1 MLRSKF
7 PEYFPPTEAESAK
20 YWKEGIIVP
29 DANVLLNL
37 YRCSKETRESLLKA
51 FEEVKDR
58 LWFPHQVVKE
68 FVKNRRCVMLE
79 QRAIYQSYTAQLPD
93 ICKRACDLMAKEIDR
108 IVQRR
113 PSHPVIRKD
122 DIVARI
128 KELCESHMKD
138 IGDSDNSLIEE
149 SSDVVL
155 QKVEQLAEGRVGNG
169 FAEKDFE
176 SAVKE
181 GIRRLKDRIPPG
193 WMDYRDKADRPDEE
207 RCGDWLV
214 WKQILECAKSD
225 KPSAVIFI
233 TNDTKV
239 DWWLPRKHGQLLGPD
254 PRLSRELRECSGSQL
269 VLYTTERFLKHAN
282 AASEAIEE
290 VRELRMGTGVPDFA
304 ATAIERS
311 ELAAINEKVA
321 ELVREKEALE
331 SQIGELE
338 LKEGQ
343 DFGDIASL
351 FSLKTMLADCS
362 MQIEAAKAEQKS
374 AMLRYMEA
382 IMRSS
387 WPRYVVE

>member
-155 QKVEQLAEGRVGNG
+155 
-169 FAEKDFE
+169 
-176 SAVKE
+176 
-181 GIRRLKDRIPPG
+181 
-193 WMDYRDKADRPDEE
+193 
-207 RCGDWLV
+207 
-214 WKQILECAKSD
+214 
-225 KPSAVIFI
+225 
-233 TNDTKV
+233 
-239 DWWLPRKHGQLLGPD
+239 
-254 PRLSRELRECSGSQL
+254 
-269 VLYTTERFLKHAN
+269 
-282 AASEAIEE
+282 
-290 VRELRMGTGVPDFA
+290 
-304 ATAIERS
+304 
-311 ELAAINEKVA
+311 
-321 ELVREKEALE
+321 
-331 SQIGELE
+331 
-338 LKEGQ
+338 
-343 DFGDIASL
+343 
-351 FSLKTMLADCS
+351 
-362 MQIEAAKAEQKS
+362 
-374 AMLRYMEA
+374 
-382 IMRSS
+382 
-387 WPRYVVE
+387 